1 MVTGR
6 MRGILRRGRPEA
18 AAPAHEPERQRIVD
32 APPIDIAPNDPALAY
47 FQGAGGAV
55 ALDDLQLDSPAV
67 REMRAAGIKMVV
79 PLISQGELIGLLN
92 LGPRLSEQEYS
103 SDDRQLL
110 EKLAAQAAPAVRVAQ
125 LVREQEA
132 DVRARERIEQELRV
146 AQLIQQQ
153 FLPKE
158 LPRLQGWHVAA
169 FYRAAQEVGGDF
181 YDFFEL
187 PEGKIGIV
195 VGDVTGH
202 GVPAALV
209 MATTRS
215 LIRSDA
221 PRQVSPSAVLER
233 ANEFLESDI
242 PANMFVTCL
251 YAVLEPATGRL
262 RFANAGHDLPYVRR
276 PDGLVVELRAT
287 GMPLGAM
294 PGMRYDDKE
303 ATLAPGD
310 VLLLHS
316 DGVAE
321 AHDPGREMFG
331 FPRMRQLMTGH
342 ADGQELIDGLLEALH
357 RFTGDGWEQEDDI
370 TLVTLVRGADVR
382 TEQTGGADVRT
393 GEIGTAG
400 AGAGRV
406 LAEFELP
413 SEPGNERA
421 VMERVA
427 DAVRPLGMAGKTLE
441 RLKTAVSETAM
452 NAIEHGNELRAELPV
467 GVRVEQRDGRVVI
480 SISDEG
486 GAKEIPEAETPDL
499 EAKLAGLQK
508 PRGWGL
514 FLIKNMVDEMNVSSD
529 GVRHTVE
536 LVFDLAKATKG
547 GPDAGA
553 DRR

>member
-6 MRGILRRGRPEA
+6 LRGMLGRRSEA
-18 AAPAHEPERQRIVD
+18 ATAPRPAAERQRLADV
-32 APPIDIAPNDPALAY
+32 PPIEIAPNDPALAY
-47 FQGAGGAV
+47 FQGASGPV
-55 ALDDLQLDSPAV
+55 AIDDLELDSPAV
-67 REMRAAGIKMVV
+67 RAMRAAGVKLAV
-79 PLISQGELIGLLN
+79 PLISQGELIGLLS

-110 EKLAAQAAPAVRVAQ
+110 EKLASQAAPAVRVAQ

-132 DVRARERIEQELRV
+132 DVRARERIEQELRI

-153 FLPKE
+153 FLPKQ

-181 YDFFEL
+181 YDFFDL
-187 PEGKIGIV
+187 PGGKIGIV

-233 ANEFLESDI
+233 ANDFLESDI

-262 RFANAGHDLPYVRR
+262 VFANAGHDLPYVRSA
-276 PDGLVVELRAT
+276 DGSVVELRAT

-294 PGMRYDDKE
+294 PAMRYDEKE
-303 ATLAPGD
+303 TTLAPGD

-321 AHDPGREMFG
+321 AHGPGRAMFG
-331 FPRMRQLMTGH
+331 FPRMRELMSEH
-342 ADGQELIDGLLEALH
+342 SDGQELIDGLLDALH
-357 RFTGDGWEQEDDI
+357 RFTGDAWEQEDDI
-370 TLVTLVRGADVR
+370 TLVTLVRGADVSS
-382 TEQTGGADVRT
+382 GDVLT
-393 GEIGTAG
+393 
-400 AGAGRV
+400 
-406 LAEFELP
+406 EFEMP
-413 SEPGNERA
+413 SESGNERA

-427 DAVRPLGMAGKTLE
+427 AAVGPLGIEPKTLE

-452 NAIEHGNELRAELPV
+452 NAIEHGNDLRAELPV
-467 GVRVEQRDGRVVI
+467 SVRVSAREGRLSI
-480 SISDEG
+480 AISDEG
-486 GAKEIPEAETPDL
+486 GAKEIPQAETPDL

-514 FLIKNMVDEMNVSSD
+514 FLIKKMVDEMNVSSD

-547 GPDAGA
+547 GTDAGA

>member
-1 MVTGR
+1 MSMVTGR
-6 MRGILRRGRPEA
+6 LRGMLGRRPEA
-18 AAPAHEPERQRIVD
+18 AAVPRAPERQQPAD
-32 APPIDIAPNDPALAY
+32 ASPIDIAPNDPALAY
-47 FQGAGGAV
+47 FQSASGPV
-55 ALDDLQLDSPAV
+55 AIDDLQLDSPAV
-67 REMRAAGIKMVV
+67 AEMRAAGVKLVV
-79 PLISQGELIGLLN
+79 PLISQGELIGLLS
-92 LGPRLSEQEYS
+92 LGPRLSDQEYS

-110 EKLAAQAAPAVRVAQ
+110 EKLASQAAPAVRVAQ
-125 LVREQEA
+125 LVRQQEA

-233 ANEFLESDI
+233 ANDFLESDI

-251 YAVLEPATGRL
+251 YAVLEPVSGTL

-276 PDGLVVELRAT
+276 SDGSVVELRAT

-294 PGMRYDDKE
+294 PGMRYDEKE

-331 FPRMRQLMTGH
+331 FPRMRRLMAGH
-342 ADGQELIDGLLEALH
+342 TEGQGLIDGLLDALH

-370 TLVTLVRGADVR
+370 TLVTLSRGADVR
-382 TEQTGGADVRT
+382 AGDLMAADVAV
-393 GEIGTAG
+393 GD
-400 AGAGRV
+400 V
-406 LAEFELP
+406 LAEFEVA

-427 DAVRPLGMAGKTLE
+427 EAVRPLGIEGKTLE

-452 NAIEHGNELRAELPV
+452 NAIEHGNEQRRELPV
-467 GVRVEQRDGRVVI
+467 TVRVTKQNGRLAI
-480 SISDEG
+480 AISDQG

-499 EAKLAGLQK
+499 EAKLTGLQK

-529 GVRHTVE
+529 GERHTVE
-536 LVFDLAKATKG
+536 LVFDLAKAAKG
-547 GPDAGA
+547 GTNAGA

>member
-1 MVTGR
+1 MSMVTGR
-6 MRGILRRGRPEA
+6 MRGILRRGRADA
-18 AAPAHEPERQRIVD
+18 AAPARDAERQRIVD
-32 APPIDIAPNDPALAY
+32 APPIDIAPNDPAIAY
-47 FQGAGGAV
+47 FQSASGAV
-55 ALDDLQLDSPAV
+55 AIDELQLDSPAL

-132 DVRARERIEQELRV
+132 DVRSRERIEQELRI

-153 FLPKE
+153 FLPKQ
-158 LPRLQGWHVAA
+158 LPRLQGWQVSA

-187 PEGKIGIV
+187 PDGKIGIV

-221 PRQVSPSAVLER
+221 PRQTSPSAVLER
-233 ANEFLESDI
+233 ANDFLDADI
-242 PANMFVTCL
+242 PESMFVTCL
-251 YAVLEPATGRL
+251 YAVLDPVAGTL
-262 RFANAGHDLPYVRR
+262 CFANAGHDLPYVRR
-276 PDGLVVELRAT
+276 SDGTVVELRAT

-294 PGMRYDDKE
+294 PGMRYEEKE

-321 AHDPGREMFG
+321 AHGPDRAMFG
-331 FPRMRQLMTGH
+331 FPRMRRLMAAHT
-342 ADGQELIDGLLEALH
+342 DGQKLIDGLLDALH
-357 RFTGDGWEQEDDI
+357 GFTGEGWEQEDDI
-370 TLVTLVRGADVR
+370 TLVTLTRSADVR
-382 TEQTGGADVRT
+382 SGG
-393 GEIGTAG
+393 
-400 AGAGRV
+400 V
-406 LAEFELP
+406 LAEFDMR
-413 SEPGNERA
+413 SESGNERA

-427 DAVRPLGMAGKTLE
+427 AAVAPLGIAPKTLE

-452 NAIEHGNELRAELPV
+452 NAIEHGNELRPELPV
-467 GVRVEQRDGRVVI
+467 SVRVEALDGRLAILV
-480 SISDEG
+480 SDRG
-486 GAKEIPEAETPDL
+486 GAKEIPVAETPDL

-514 FLIKNMVDEMNVSSD
+514 FLIKNMVDEMNVTSD
-529 GVRHTVE
+529 GERHTVE

-547 GPDAGA
+547 DRDAGSE
-553 DRR
+553 RR

>member
-6 MRGILRRGRPEA
+6 LRGMLGRRPEA
-18 AAPAHEPERQRIVD
+18 AAVPRAPERQQPAD
-32 APPIDIAPNDPALAY
+32 AAPIDIAPNDPALAY
-47 FQGAGGAV
+47 FQSASGPV
-55 ALDDLQLDSPAV
+55 AIDDLQLDSPAV
-67 REMRAAGIKMVV
+67 AEMRAAGVKLVV
-79 PLISQGELIGLLN
+79 PLISQGELIGLLS
-92 LGPRLSEQEYS
+92 LGPRLSDQEYS

-110 EKLAAQAAPAVRVAQ
+110 EKLASQAAPAVRVAQ

-221 PRQVSPSAVLER
+221 PRQVSPSAVLQR
-233 ANEFLESDI
+233 ANDFLESDI

-251 YAVLEPATGRL
+251 YAVLEPVSGTL

-276 PDGLVVELRAT
+276 SDGSVVELRAT

-294 PGMRYDDKE
+294 PGMRYDEKE

-331 FPRMRQLMTGH
+331 FPRMRRLMAGH
-342 ADGQELIDGLLEALH
+342 TEGQGLIDGLLDALH

-370 TLVTLVRGADVR
+370 TLVTLSRGADVSA
-382 TEQTGGADVRT
+382 GDLMAADVAAR
-393 GEIGTAG
+393 E
-400 AGAGRV
+400 V
-406 LAEFELP
+406 LAEFEMR
-413 SEPGNERA
+413 SESGNERA

-427 DAVRPLGMAGKTLE
+427 ETVRPLGIEPKTLE

-452 NAIEHGNELRAELPV
+452 NAIEHGNEGRSELPV
-467 GVRVEQRDGRVVI
+467 TVRVTAQDGRLAI
-480 SISDEG
+480 AISDQG

-499 EAKLAGLQK
+499 EAKLTGLQK

-529 GVRHTVE
+529 GERHTVE
-536 LVFDLAKATKG
+536 LVFDLAKAAKG
-547 GPDAGA
+547 GTSAGA

>member
-1 MVTGR
+1 MSMMTGR
-6 MRGILRRGRPEA
+6 VRGILRRRKDE
-18 AAPAHEPERQRIVD
+18 PAIVPPAGERQRVQD
-32 APPIDIAPNDPALAY
+32 SPPVEIAPSDPILGY
-47 FQGAGGAV
+47 FQQASGPV

-67 REMRAAGIKMVV
+67 RDLRAAGVKLVV

-110 EKLAAQAAPAVRVAQ
+110 EKLASQAAPAVRVAQ

-132 DVRARERIEQELRV
+132 DVRARERIDQELRV

-153 FLPKE
+153 FLPKQ

-181 YDFFEL
+181 YDFFDL
-187 PEGKIGIV
+187 PDGKIGIV

-221 PRQVSPSAVLER
+221 PRLASPSGVLER
-233 ANEFLESDI
+233 ANDFLGADI

-251 YAVLEPATGRL
+251 YAILDPASGTL

-276 PDGLVVELRAT
+276 SDGSVIELRAT

-294 PGMRYDDKE
+294 PGMRYDEKQ
-303 ATLAPGD
+303 ATLGPGD

-321 AHDPGREMFG
+321 AHGPGREMFG
-331 FPRMRQLMTGH
+331 FPRMRELMAGHTG
-342 ADGQELIDGLLEALH
+342 GQELIDGLLEALH
-357 RFTGDGWEQEDDI
+357 RFTGEAWEQEDDI
-370 TLVTLVRGADVR
+370 TLVTLSRGADVR
-382 TEQTGGADVRT
+382 
-393 GEIGTAG
+393 AG
-400 AGAGRV
+400 DV
-406 LAEFELP
+406 LAEFEMP

-427 DAVRPLGMAGKTLE
+427 EAVRPLGIVTKTLE

-452 NAIEHGNELRAELPV
+452 NAIEHGNELQRDLPV
-467 GVRVEQRDGRVVI
+467 SVRVETRDGRLTI
-480 SISDEG
+480 AISDQG
-486 GAKEIPEAETPDL
+486 GTKEIPEAETPDI
-499 EAKLAGLQK
+499 EAKLAGLQR

-514 FLIKNMVDEMNVSSD
+514 FLIKNMVDQMNVSSD
-529 GVRHTVE
+529 GAMHTVE

-547 GPDAGA
+547 GSDAGGA
-553 DRR
+553 GR

>member
-1 MVTGR
+1 MSTVTGR
-6 MRGILRRGRPEA
+6 MRGILRRGRTE
-18 AAPAHEPERQRIVD
+18 AAPARQAEPQRIAD
-32 APPIDIAPNDPALAY
+32 TPPIDIAPNDPALAY

-55 ALDDLQLDSPAV
+55 ALEDLQLDSPAV
-67 REMRAAGIKMVV
+67 REMRAAGITMVV

-132 DVRARERIEQELRV
+132 DVRARERIEQELRI

-153 FLPKE
+153 FLPKQ

-187 PEGKIGIV
+187 PDGKIGIV

-233 ANEFLESDI
+233 ANDFLETDI

-251 YAVLEPATGRL
+251 YAVLDPATGLL

-276 PDGLVVELRAT
+276 SDGSVIELRAT

-294 PGMRYDDKE
+294 AGMRYDDKE

-321 AHDPGREMFG
+321 AHDPGRQMFG
-331 FPRMRQLMTGH
+331 FPRMRELMTRH
-342 ADGQELIDGLLEALH
+342 AEGQELIDGLLEALH
-357 RFTGDGWEQEDDI
+357 RFTGDAWEQEDDI
-370 TLVTLVRGADVR
+370 TLVTLSRGADVR
-382 TEQTGGADVRT
+382 SGDEL
-393 GEIGTAG
+393 I
-400 AGAGRV
+400 
-406 LAEFELP
+406 EFEMP
-413 SEPGNERA
+413 SQPGNERA

-427 DAVRPLGMAGKTLE
+427 EAVRPLGIAGKTLE

-452 NAIEHGNELRAELPV
+452 NAIEHGNDQRPELPV
-467 GVRVEQRDGRVVI
+467 AVRVAAQGGRLSI
-480 SISDEG
+480 TISDQG
-486 GAKEIPEAETPDL
+486 GAKEIPEPETPDL

-529 GVRHTVE
+529 GDRHTVE
-536 LVFDLAKATKG
+536 LVFDLDKATKG

-553 DRR
+553 DHR